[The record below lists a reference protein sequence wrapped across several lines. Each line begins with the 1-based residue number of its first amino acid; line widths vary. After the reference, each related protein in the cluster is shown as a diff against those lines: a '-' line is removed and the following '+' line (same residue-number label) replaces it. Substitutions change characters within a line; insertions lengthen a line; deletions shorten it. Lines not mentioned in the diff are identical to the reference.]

1 MKILVVGT
9 GAREHAICSALADEA
24 TIYSVMGNRNP
35 GISRLASEF
44 MVAPEVDTESVVN
57 FASSK
62 GVDMAF
68 IGPEA
73 PLEAGLVNA
82 LEEAGIP
89 SVGPTREAARIETD
103 KSFMR
108 RLFESY
114 SIPGSITYR
123 VFDDRDELRE
133 FMDNFEGE
141 TVVKPVGLTGGKG
154 VKIVGEHL
162 QDNSEA
168 IEYACQV
175 IDNRIG
181 GHASVVIEE
190 RVVGEEFTVQAFSDG
205 KRIVPMPAVQD
216 HPHAYEGDQGPI
228 TGGMGSYS
236 DSDGLLPFLT
246 RKDYDEAVEIM
257 QKTID
262 AIKMEAGQY
271 KGVLYGQFMLT
282 ADGPKLIEY
291 NARFGD
297 PEAMNVLP
305 LLESSM
311 LEICEGIVD
320 GNLRGASFRNLAT
333 VCKYLVPHGYPDK
346 GVAGSEI
353 RVEEDKIEDMGVI
366 TYYAAVN
373 QENSTIY
380 TSSSRA
386 LALVAL
392 AEDIYSAE
400 ELCENATGH
409 VKGRLYHRRDIGTR
423 ELVEKRVKHMEDLRS

>member
-35 GISRLASEF
+35 GISRLAREF
-44 MVAPEVDTESVVN
+44 TVAPEVDTEGVVR
-57 FASSK
+57 FASEK

-73 PLEAGLVNA
+73 PLEAGLVDA

-89 SVGPTREAARIETD
+89 SVGPTRDAARIETD

-108 RLFESY
+108 KLFEDY
-114 SIPGSITYR
+114 RIPGSITYR
-123 VFDDRDELRE
+123 VFSDPEELRE
-133 FMDNFEGE
+133 FMEDFDSEA
-141 TVVKPVGLTGGKG
+141 VVKPVGLTGGKG

-162 QDNSEA
+162 RDNMEA
-168 IEYACQV
+168 LKYATEVIEK
-175 IDNRIG
+175 RIG
-181 GHASVVIEE
+181 GHPSVVIEE

-205 KRIVPMPAVQD
+205 EHIVPMPAVQD

-246 RKDYDEAVEIM
+246 QKDYEDAVEIM
-257 QKTID
+257 QRTVD
-262 AIKMEAGQY
+262 AIRKETGPY
-271 KGVLYGQFMLT
+271 RGILYGQFMLS

-320 GNLRGASFRNLAT
+320 GNLKSASFMNLAT
-333 VCKYLVPHGYPDK
+333 VCKYLVPEGYPES
-346 GVAGSEI
+346 GVAGAEI
-353 RVEEDKIEDMGVI
+353 KVDEKKIEDMGVI

-373 QENSTIY
+373 QEDDHIY

-386 LALVAL
+386 LALVAP
-392 AEDIYSAE
+392 ADDIYSAE
-400 ELCENATGH
+400 ELCEEATAH

-423 ELVEKRVKHMEDLRS
+423 ELVEKRIKHMEDLRS

>member
-44 MVAPEVDTESVVN
+44 MVAPEVDTERVVN
-57 FASSK
+57 FASSM

-89 SVGPTREAARIETD
+89 SVGPTKEAARIETD

-108 RLFESY
+108 RLFETY

-123 VFDDRDELRE
+123 VFDDRDELKE
-133 FMDNFEGE
+133 FMNDFEGE
-141 TVVKPVGLTGGKG
+141 AVVKPVGLTGGKG
-154 VKIVGEHL
+154 VKVVGEHL
-162 QDNSEA
+162 RDNSEA
-168 IEYACQV
+168 IEYACEV

-190 RVVGEEFTVQAFSDG
+190 RVVGEEFTVQVFSDG
-205 KRIVPMPAVQD
+205 DRIVPMPAVQD

-246 RKDYDEAVEIM
+246 QKDYDEAVEIM
-257 QKTID
+257 QKTVD
-262 AIKMEAGQY
+262 AIKSEAGPY

-305 LLESSM
+305 LLDSSM

-320 GNLRGASFRNLAT
+320 GNLSGARFRNLAT
-333 VCKYLVPHGYPDK
+333 VCKYLVPEGYPDK

-353 RVEEDKIEDMGVI
+353 KIEEDKIEDMGVI
-366 TYYAAVN
+366 TYYASVN
-373 QENSTIY
+373 QENSAIY

-400 ELCENATGH
+400 ELCESATGY

-423 ELVEKRVKHMEDLRS
+423 ELIEKRVKHMEDLRF